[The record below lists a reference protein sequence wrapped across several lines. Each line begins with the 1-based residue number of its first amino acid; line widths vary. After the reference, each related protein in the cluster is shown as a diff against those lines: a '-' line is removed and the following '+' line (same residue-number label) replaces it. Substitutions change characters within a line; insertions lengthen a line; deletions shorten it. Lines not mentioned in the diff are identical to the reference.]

1 MQDDAQGRSSKIQP
15 LEPAFSSGKTSTEQL
30 WVSNPPVIFGVT
42 EFMTYKTSELH
53 RMFAIP
59 DMFSR
64 FPQWKLWPIMARD
77 RHRPHA
83 PCSQNLARPWRLSSA
98 CHSQWWHPKVSQS
111 FELSLNW
118 EGTQISKKYHKPSCS
133 AYSCWFQTIYGGFHK
148 WGIPNRW
155 LVYDEQSET
164 PIKIYLNGWFRDTSI
179 SGNLHWQDK
188 STQSCPDCEN
198 WAPGLE
204 RAWALCWSLVKDS
217 LTLVGT
223 YGNIWKIYGNTWT

>member
-42 EFMTYKTSELH
+42 EFMTYKTPELH

-77 RHRPHA
+77 GHRPHA

-118 EGTQISKKYHKPSCS
+118 EAHKYRKSIINHHVQHIVAGFKP
-133 AYSCWFQTIYGGFHK
+133 FMG
-148 WGIPNRW
+148 
-155 LVYDEQSET
+155 V
-164 PIKIYLNGWFRDTSI
+164 SI
-179 SGNLHWQDK
+179 SGGSPIAGWFMMNNRKLLLKYIKMDDLGIPPFQETSIGK
-188 STQSCPDCEN
+188 ISQPRAAQT
-198 WAPGLE
+198 AKTGL
-204 RAWALCWSLVKDS
+204 RAWRGPGRFADPLL
-217 LTLVGT
+217 
-223 YGNIWKIYGNTWT
+223 KIH